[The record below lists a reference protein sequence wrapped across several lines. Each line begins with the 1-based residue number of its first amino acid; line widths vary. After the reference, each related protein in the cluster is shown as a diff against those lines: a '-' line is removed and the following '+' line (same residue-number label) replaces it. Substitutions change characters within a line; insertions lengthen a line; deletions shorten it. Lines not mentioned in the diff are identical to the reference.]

1 MKTKKPIPKRLSVW
15 DRELN
20 VWQSILAGALGL
32 TILLLFPLQYIW
44 NNPISET
51 ESHCKFTQWM
61 TSTSKWNAGDAI
73 ISCSMDN
80 GRLITLNQSA
90 GWLPPKTGS
99 DMKIGVITKRFFG
112 EDYYLK

>member
-1 MKTKKPIPKRLSVW
+1 METKEAIPKRLPVL
-15 DRELN
+15 EMKLG

-32 TILLLFPLQYIW
+32 TIILLFPLQYIW
-44 NNPISET
+44 NSPVLEA

-73 ISCSMDN
+73 ISCLMDD

-90 GWLPPKTGS
+90 SWLPPKTGS

>member
-1 MKTKKPIPKRLSVW
+1 MEMKRPNPKRLS
-15 DRELN
+15 DIDMRLG
-20 VWQSILAGALGL
+20 VWQSVITGALGL

-44 NNPISET
+44 NSPISET
-51 ESHCKFTQWM
+51 ESHCRFTQWM

-73 ISCSMDN
+73 ISCLMDD
-80 GRLITLNQSA
+80 GRLIVLSQSA
-90 GWLPPKTGS
+90 GWLPPKAGS